1 MRPVFY
7 PIANQKIPTTQIR
20 SYFKL
25 RSAFFSIKVVKN
37 EVRIEGRGYGHGVG
51 LCQEGAMQ
59 MALKGWKYDKIIKYY
74 YKGVRIVNIGEVTPA
89 EQEISGDAEN
99 KDSTNVQSQN
109 NN

>member
-1 MRPVFY
+1 
-7 PIANQKIPTTQIR
+7 
-20 SYFKL
+20 
-25 RSAFFSIKVVKN
+25 
-37 EVRIEGRGYGHGVG
+37 
-51 LCQEGAMQ
+51 MQ